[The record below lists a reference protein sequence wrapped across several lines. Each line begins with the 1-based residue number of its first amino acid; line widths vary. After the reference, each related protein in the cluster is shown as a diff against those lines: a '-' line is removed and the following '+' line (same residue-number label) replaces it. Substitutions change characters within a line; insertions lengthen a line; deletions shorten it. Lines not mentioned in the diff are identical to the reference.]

1 MKKILQYT
9 ISLVLAGGL
18 LWFVFKDISLSEMLN
33 EFRKADYKWLMLSA
47 ILSIIA
53 HVSRALRWKMLMKP
67 LGYRPSTFNTTLAVF
82 IGYFANYVI
91 PRMGEVSRCG
101 SLKKTDDIP
110 FEKSFGTVLTERI
123 FDVVSL
129 LIVLSLN
136 LILEF
141 DKLQHFFM
149 EQFASKIYLIVGL
162 LAFLAVG
169 GIIGIYLFRKY
180 QQRLSDVPVLGKIV
194 GFLNGLLDGLMSIKK
209 IEKPFLFIFLSA
221 NIWVMYWLSAYVLFF
236 AIPETTHLGLLA
248 GLTVLTMGSFGMAAP
263 TQGGIGPFHF
273 LVGNAL
279 VLYGLPQKDGIIL
292 ATFIHGSQMVTLLAL
307 GALSF
312 LITLFIKPKTND
324 TRQSSNP

>member
-18 LWFVFKDISLSEMLN
+18 LWFVFKDISLSEMLD
-33 EFRKADYKWLMLSA
+33 EFKKADYKWLMLSG
-47 ILSIIA
+47 ILAIIA

-162 LAFLAVG
+162 LAFLAVA

-236 AIPETTHLGLLA
+236 AIPETTHLSLLA

>member
-18 LWFVFKDISLSEMLN
+18 LWFVFKDISLSEMLD
-33 EFRKADYKWLMLSA
+33 EFKKADYKWLMLSA
-47 ILSIIA
+47 ILSITA
-53 HVSRALRWKMLMKP
+53 HVSRAARWRILMQP
-67 LGYRPSTFNTTLAVF
+67 LGYQPSTFNTTLAIF
-82 IGYFANYVI
+82 IGYFANYII

-101 SLKKTDDIP
+101 SLKKTDNIP

-129 LIVLSLN
+129 LIVLMLN
-136 LILEF
+136 LILEY

-149 EQFASKIYLIVGL
+149 EQFASKVYLIVGL
-162 LAFLAVG
+162 LIFLSIAGVLS
-169 GIIGIYLFRKY
+169 IYLFRKY
-180 QQRLSDVPVLGKIV
+180 QERLSEVPILSKIV
-194 GFLNGLLDGLMSIKK
+194 GFLNGLLDGLMSVKHL
-209 IEKPFLFIFLSA
+209 EKPFAFIFFSIL
-221 NIWVMYWLSAYVLFF
+221 IWVMYWLSAYVLFF
-236 AIPETTHLGLLA
+236 AIPETAHLGLLA

-292 ATFIHGSQMVTLLAL
+292 ATFIHGSQMITLLAL
-307 GALSF
+307 GAVSF

-324 TRQSSNP
+324 

>member
-18 LWFVFKDISLSEMLN
+18 LWFVFKDISLSEMLD
-33 EFRKADYKWLMLSA
+33 EFKKADYKWLMLSG
-47 ILSIIA
+47 ILAIIA

-129 LIVLSLN
+129 LIVLALN

-236 AIPETTHLGLLA
+236 AIPETTHLSLLA

>member
-18 LWFVFKDISLSEMLN
+18 LWFVFKDISLSEMLE
-33 EFRKADYKWLMLSA
+33 EFRKADYKWLMLSG
-47 ILSIIA
+47 ILAIIA

-162 LAFLAVG
+162 LAFLAVA
-169 GIIGIYLFRKY
+169 GIVGIYLFRKY
-180 QQRLSDVPVLGKIV
+180 QQKLSDVPVLGKIV

-209 IEKPFLFIFLSA
+209 IEKPYLFIFLSA

-236 AIPETTHLGLLA
+236 AIPETAHLSLLA

>member
-18 LWFVFKDISLSEMLN
+18 LWFVFKDISLSEMLD

-67 LGYRPSTFNTTLAVF
+67 LGYQPSTFNTTLAVF

-162 LAFLAVG
+162 LAFLAVA

-312 LITLFIKPKTND
+312 LITLFIKPKTDD

>member
-18 LWFVFKDISLSEMLN
+18 LWFVFKDISLSEMLE
-33 EFRKADYKWLMLSA
+33 EFKKADYKWLMLSG
-47 ILSIIA
+47 ILAIIA

-162 LAFLAVG
+162 LAFLAVA
-169 GIIGIYLFRKY
+169 GIVGIYLFRKY
-180 QQRLSDVPVLGKIV
+180 QQKLSDVPVLGKIV

-209 IEKPFLFIFLSA
+209 IEKPYLFIFLSA

-236 AIPETTHLGLLA
+236 AIPETAHLSLLA